1 MRRFVFIQL
10 ISCFSFSA
18 VFISVRSSAQNI
30 SGIWQGKLTQEPG
43 GCFPEYFIELQIQA
57 DHGDIAGI
65 SYDYYDTTKFVKLS
79 FWGTTSGGGKK
90 TIKLAEKTI
99 LKQQIPE
106 DCIPCMK
113 TYDLTYS
120 RQNNVESLSGKW
132 VGEDMGTIAGC
143 PPGDI
148 FLKRVAK
155 SAFEEKKSRTTEL
168 AHIFYVDS
176 PTVNLAF
183 YDNGVVDGDS
193 ITVYFDDQTIVA
205 KKGLSLEPIR
215 VQLQLDPSKE
225 HKVVM
230 YAESL
235 GTIPPNTALVVLTSG
250 SARYEVLLSSSTEK
264 NSAIII
270 ICGKQPASDS
280 EHRN

>member
-1 MRRFVFIQL
+1 MPRFDL
-10 ISCFSFSA
+10 ILLIFCFSA
-18 VFISVRSSAQNI
+18 IFISPSTQAQNI

-79 FWGTTSGGGKK
+79 FWGTASGGGKK
-90 TIKLAEKTI
+90 LIRLAEKTI

-120 RQNNVESLSGKW
+120 RQNNIESLSGKW
-132 VGEDMGTIAGC
+132 VGEDIGTIAGC

-148 FLKRVAK
+148 FLKRVTK
-155 SAFEEKKSRTTEL
+155 SAFTEKKSRTTQL
-168 AHIFYVDS
+168 TQVFYIDS
-176 PTVNLAF
+176 PAVNLAF
-183 YDNGVVDGDS
+183 YDNGIVDGDS
-193 ITVYFDDQTIVA
+193 ITVFFDDQVIIA
-205 KKGLSLEPIR
+205 KKELSLVPIQ
-215 VQLQLDPSKE
+215 VNLKLDPSKE

-230 YAESL
+230 YAENM

-250 SARYEVLLSSSTEK
+250 NARYEVLLSSSTEK
-264 NSAIII
+264 NSAILI
-270 ICGKQPASDS
+270 ICGKQPSSDS